1 MWHACDCTTVCTS
14 GRTMTKTWLTYA
26 QAGERFSLSPN
37 AMRRVGRPLI
47 PGLTAAGARSRPGAI
62 ESGASADAQFN
73 RTERISCEKRFIGNK
88 LAL

>member
-14 GRTMTKTWLTYA
+14 GRTMTESWLTYA

-37 AMRRVGRPLI
+37 AMRRVGRPH
-47 PGLTAAGARSRPGAI
+47 PGFDCGGCMQPAWRHRVGCFGRRPV
-62 ESGASADAQFN
+62 N